1 MAMGTV
7 DLSGGVHMGAGG
19 GVPMASVLLPPPAQQ
34 APMNPLVHMHAGM
47 PVTMQHMVSAAGQV
61 RVLLSHTHH
70 CMTVAMA
77 LLYWA
82 QATLQCLSRDPLPY
96 CMNLHGF
103 LYWAQA
109 TLQCLSRDDQGLAGV
124 RTTAGCQRLCLVEM
138 HLANG

>member
-61 RVLLSHTHH
+61 RVLLSHTLS
-70 CMTVAMA
+70 ADSLFFA
-77 LLYWA
+77 LGPILCR
-82 QATLQCLSRDPLPY
+82 QALRCCPAHPY
-96 CMNLHGF
+96 P
-103 LYWAQA
+103 
-109 TLQCLSRDDQGLAGV
+109 
-124 RTTAGCQRLCLVEM
+124 
-138 HLANG
+138 